1 VTRPYSIFAF
11 EPSAELSS
19 HQLDN
24 VERRNFR
31 NALGHYPTGITVV
44 TALTDNGTRIG
55 LTVNSFTSVSLHP
68 PLILFAVA
76 LRAAS
81 APVFQRGVRFAV
93 NLLAAHQTDLAQNF
107 ARSHP
112 DKFAGIDCVDGQGGV
127 PLLPDCSGWL
137 ECLVHDVHPSGD
149 HLLIVGRVDR
159 FGHYE
164 EAEPL
169 LYHRGQ
175 YKVFGATR

>member
-1 VTRPYSIFAF
+1 MSRAYATFTF
-11 EPSAELSS
+11 EPSE

-24 VERRNFR
+24 EERRNFR

-44 TALTDNGTRIG
+44 TALADNGAKVG
-55 LTVNSFTSVSLHP
+55 LTVNSFTSISLHP

-93 NLLAAHQTDLAQNF
+93 NLLGAHQRDLAQIF
-107 ARSHP
+107 ARSNP
-112 DKFAGIDCVDGQGGV
+112 DKFAGLDCSVGQGDV
-127 PLLPDCSGWL
+127 PLLKDCSGWL
-137 ECLVHDVHPSGD
+137 EALVHDIFPAGD
-149 HLLIVGRVDR
+149 HLLIVGRVDK
-159 FGHYE
+159 FAHDQD
-164 EAEPL
+164 AVPL

-175 YKVFGATR
+175 YKVLDA

>member
-1 VTRPYSIFAF
+1 MARTYQTFTF
-11 EPSAELSS
+11 EPSE

-44 TALTDNGTRIG
+44 TALADSDVRIG

-76 LRAAS
+76 LKASS

-93 NLLAAHQTDLAQNF
+93 NLLGADQEEMAKNF

-112 DKFAGIDCVDGQGGV
+112 DKFAGIECIEGRGGV

-137 ECLVHDVHPSGD
+137 ECLVHDIHPSGD

-159 FGHYE
+159 FAHYE
-164 EAEPL
+164 EAAPL
-169 LYHRGQ
+169 MYHRGH
-175 YKVFGATR
+175 YKVFG